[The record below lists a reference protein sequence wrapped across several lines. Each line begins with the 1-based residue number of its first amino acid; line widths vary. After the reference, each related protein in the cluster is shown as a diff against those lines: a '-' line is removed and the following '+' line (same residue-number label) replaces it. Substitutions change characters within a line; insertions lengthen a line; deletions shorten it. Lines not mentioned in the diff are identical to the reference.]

1 MFNLA
6 RNTQLVNFKL
16 YTGEQEIVDENGY
29 KTGSIV
35 PQYGEMQS
43 AYLSVSPNKGNADLQ
58 MFGTLE
64 GYDRTMVT
72 ADITCQI
79 NENSILWVD
88 GQNTEGPHN
97 YFVRKRAPW
106 KNSIAFAIKQV
117 EVSNA
122 TSN

>member
-16 YTGEQEIVDENGY
+16 YTGEQEIIDENGY

-79 NENSILWVD
+79 NEYSILWVD
-88 GQNTEGPHN
+88 DQNTQGPHN